1 LKKVLTGRGKDAI
14 LYSEGKNKNNKGV
27 GIE

>member
-1 LKKVLTGRGKDAI
+1 LEKVLTGREKDAK